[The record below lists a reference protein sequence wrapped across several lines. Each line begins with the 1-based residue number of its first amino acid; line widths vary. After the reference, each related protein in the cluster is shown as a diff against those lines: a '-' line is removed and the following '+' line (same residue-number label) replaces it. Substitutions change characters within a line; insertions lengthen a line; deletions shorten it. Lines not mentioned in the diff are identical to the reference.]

1 MSYIAVA
8 GMGVSIMT
16 SVIGGASAKR
26 EARKQ
31 RELMKQLKLQE
42 LALEDRLTMEQ
53 IRAEQENVR
62 TNILASS
69 LLAYRQTLQT
79 ESTQRLKDT
88 WLYATGIGIS
98 LGVFY
103 GLYLM
108 YSED

>member
-8 GMGVSIMT
+8 GLTVSVVT
-16 SVIGGASAKR
+16 SIAGGQSAKR

-31 RELMKQLKLQE
+31 RALMKQLKLQE

-62 TNILASS
+62 TNVLANS
-69 LLAYRQTLQT
+69 LLSYRETLQK

-88 WLYATGIGIS
+88 WLYATGIGVS
-98 LGVFY
+98 LGIFY

>member
-1 MSYIAVA
+1 MSYVAVA
-8 GMGVSIMT
+8 GLGVSVVT
-16 SVIGGASAKR
+16 SIIGGQSAKK
-26 EARKQ
+26 EAQKQ

-42 LALEDRLTMEQ
+42 LALEDRLTMEK

-69 LLAYRQTLQT
+69 LLSYRQTLQS

-108 YSED
+108 FSED

>member
-1 MSYIAVA
+1 MSYVAVA
-8 GMGVSIMT
+8 GLAVSVVT
-16 SVIGGASAKR
+16 SVVGGQSAKK

-42 LALEDRLTMEQ
+42 LALEDRLTMEK

-69 LLAYRQTLQT
+69 LLSYRQTLQS

-108 YSED
+108 FSED